1 MTSNSHFEYDFFK
14 DTSYQPYV
22 SDLYHYTSPEG
33 LLGILQGNSL
43 RFTHIYFLNDK
54 SEMIYTYNLLLQ
66 DVLKDLKSSINE
78 SLLKAIEGRA
88 KYVTNENYYNEE
100 SGVLFRTDYYV
111 ASFSKDSDNLGLW
124 NYYTKT
130 NNKTGYNIKFKHD
143 LIVDL
148 KQHYECVYASCVCY
162 DKQKQIELLKNTVS
176 KYNDLYNAIDPER
189 ETERQDVIK
198 NLSYNFIMYSLF
210 FKHPKYSSEQ
220 EYRII
225 IGNCSHVDDS
235 KLEFRIQNGLFIP
248 YLEHKFTYGDD
259 GERIFDGIKVSPISN
274 KNLVRYSLTKIKNKI
289 NAPYLEI
296 SFSEIPLRY

>member
-1 MTSNSHFEYDFFK
+1 MASNSHFEYDFFK

-43 RFTHIYFLNDK
+43 SFTHIYFLNDK

-78 SLLKAIEGRA
+78 SLLKAIEDRA

-130 NNKTGYNIKFKHD
+130 ND
-143 LIVDL
+143 LIADL

-176 KYNDLYNAIDPER
+176 RYNDLYNAIDPER
-189 ETERQDVIK
+189 ETECQEVIK
-198 NLSYNFIMYSLF
+198 NLFYNFIMYSLF
-210 FKHPKYSSEQ
+210 FKHPKYSAEQ

-289 NAPYLEI
+289 HAPYLEI